1 MTDTQGVA
9 MRDGIDRDDDIDS
22 SERTFAILFDE
33 RRELLE
39 AQVEGWIDTAEH
51 LIALFMDVAEAMHR
65 VGARKVLV
73 VDHTRGVVPDE
84 SGMLR
89 MMRALEGQGFED
101 VRLAYVDARG
111 TAVSRMEVGEI
122 LGRERGY
129 ECRVFDSVHRA
140 RIWLNYGG
148 E

>member
-1 MTDTQGVA
+1 MHD
-9 MRDGIDRDDDIDS
+9 DIDRDADVDPG
-22 SERTFAILFDE
+22 ERTFAITFDE

-51 LIALFMDVAEAMHR
+51 LIALFMDVAEAMRR

-84 SGMLR
+84 EGMLR
-89 MMRALEGQGFED
+89 LMRAMQGQGFED
-101 VRLAYVDARG
+101 VRVAYVDVRG
-111 TAVSRMEVGEI
+111 TAISRMEVGEI

-129 ECRVFDSVHRA
+129 ECRVFDSVQRA